1 MSKWAIVSLSVS
13 VLFGVLAAVSAV
25 AGIGLVF
32 GAPGLG
38 VVLLVVA
45 AVLGIFAVSSMRSY
59 RQLGGSDR
67 RGHQPY

>member
-25 AGIGLVF
+25 AGIGLLF

-45 AVLGIFAVSSMRSY
+45 AALGIFAVSSMRSY